1 MIGFPRSSS
10 RKSRLDGVFLGAV
23 LSLLIVGSLAV
34 FSATRPLPYYHQAL
48 ERHFSAMLF
57 GLFIFTVAANFA
69 YEVYEDQFWAVYGFI
84 ISCLVAVLLVGT
96 VHKGHRSW
104 IQLGF
109 FAFQPSEFARVGMIL
124 ILAAIFDKRA
134 LKMEYLST
142 ISMSLAAIAP
152 IVLLIVKQPDFS
164 MTLTLFPIFFAMLFC
179 AGAGW
184 EYLSGL
190 SLFSVSAAS
199 MPFLY
204 LFLGSYYAHPSSGS
218 LLYFFMEVFQSKLSE
233 FVFVLVLAA
242 IFGAAYYANFL
253 MRWRLR
259 ASLFLVFWLL
269 LTSGVLVGIAVSHK
283 LKGYQKSRFTAYIN
297 PHSDIHGAAYHVHQS
312 QIAIGSGGFIGKGL
326 FSGTQSQLGF
336 LPERHTDFIYSV
348 IGEEMGFVGAVI
360 VILLYLGMIWRIT
373 EIGSNARDRYG
384 YLVCC
389 GIASMFAF
397 DFILNVGM
405 CLGLF
410 PVAGIPLP
418 LISYGGSSLMASLWS
433 LGIVA
438 NVGRRKY
445 ALL

>member
-1 MIGFPRSSS
+1 MIGVPRSPV
-10 RKSRLDGVFLGAV
+10 RKSRLDGVFLGSV
-23 LSLLIVGSLAV
+23 LSLLILGSLAV
-34 FSATRPLPYYHQAL
+34 FSATHPLPYYHQAL

-69 YEVYEDQFWAVYGFI
+69 YEVYEDQFWTVYGLV
-84 ISCLVAVLLVGT
+84 ISCLVAVLIVGT

-109 FAFQPSEFARVGMIL
+109 FALQPSEFARVGMIL

-142 ISMSLAAIAP
+142 IFVSLAAIIP
-152 IVLLIVKQPDFS
+152 IVALIVKQPDFS
-164 MTLTLFPIFFAMLFC
+164 MTLTLFPIFFTMLFC

-190 SLFSVSAAS
+190 GLFSVTAAL

-204 LFLGSYYAHPSSGS
+204 LFLGSYYPHPGAGSS
-218 LLYFFMEVFQSKLSE
+218 LYLFMEVFQSKLFE
-233 FVFVLVLAA
+233 FIFILVLAA
-242 IFGAAYYANFL
+242 IFGAAYYVNFL

-259 ASLFLVFWLL
+259 ASLFLAFWLI
-269 LTSGVLVGIAVSHK
+269 LTSGVLLGIAVSHK

-348 IGEEMGFVGAVI
+348 IGEELGFVGAVI

>member
-1 MIGFPRSSS
+1 MTAIPHSHG
-10 RKSRLDGVFLGAV
+10 RKSRLDGIFLGTL
-23 LSLLIVGSLAV
+23 LSLLVVGSLAV
-34 FSATRPLPYYHQAL
+34 LSAARPLPYYHQAL
-48 ERHFSAMLF
+48 ERHFLAMLF
-57 GLFIFTVAANFA
+57 GLFIFALAANFA
-69 YEVYEDQFWAVYGFI
+69 YEAYEDQFWVVYGTVIF
-84 ISCLVAVLLVGT
+84 CLVAVLIFGT

-109 FAFQPSEFARVGMIL
+109 FAFQPSEFARVGMVL
-124 ILAAIFDKRA
+124 ILASILDKRA
-134 LKMEYLST
+134 LKMEDIST
-142 ISMSLAAIAP
+142 VFMSLAAILP
-152 IVLLIVKQPDFS
+152 IVALIVKQPDFS
-164 MTLTLFPIFFAMLFC
+164 MTLTLFPIFLSMLFC
-179 AGAGW
+179 AGVGW
-184 EYLSGL
+184 EHLAG
-190 SLFSVSAAS
+190 FMVVSIAAAA

-204 LFLGSYYAHPSSGS
+204 LFLSVYHPYPVSGS
-218 LLYFFMEVFQSKLSE
+218 FLYFFMEVFRSKGAE
-233 FVFVLVLAA
+233 FALLLILAA
-242 IFGAAYYANFL
+242 VFGVAYYVNFL

-259 ASLFLVFWLL
+259 PSLFVVFWFLL
-269 LTSGVLVGIAVSHK
+269 ASGIVGGVAVSRK

-312 QIAIGSGGFIGKGL
+312 QIAIGSGGIVGKGL

-348 IGEEMGFVGAVI
+348 IGEETGFLGAVL
-360 VILLYLGMIWRIT
+360 VIFLYAAMIWRIAG
-373 EIGSNARDRYG
+373 IGFNARDRYG

-389 GIASMFAF
+389 GVGAMFAF

>member
-1 MIGFPRSSS
+1 MTPLSHSSA
-10 RKSRLDGVFLGAV
+10 RKSRLDGAFLGSV
-23 LSLLIVGSLAV
+23 LALLVVGSLAV
-34 FSATRPLPYYHQAL
+34 LSAARPLPYYHQAL
-48 ERHFSAMLF
+48 ERHFSAMFF
-57 GLFIFTVAANFA
+57 GLLIFAVAANFA
-69 YEVYEDQFWAVYGFI
+69 YEAYEDQFWVIYGTVIF
-84 ISCLVAVLLVGT
+84 CLVAVLIFGT

-109 FAFQPSEFARVGMIL
+109 FAFQPSEFARVGMVL
-124 ILAAIFDKRA
+124 ILASILDKRA
-134 LKMEYLST
+134 LKMEYVST
-142 ISMSLAAIAP
+142 VFMSLAAILP
-152 IVLLIVKQPDFS
+152 IAALIVKQPDFS

-179 AGAGW
+179 AGAEW
-184 EYLSGL
+184 EHLAGFIVL
-190 SLFSVSAAS
+190 AIAAIS

-204 LFLGSYYAHPSSGS
+204 LFLSVYHPFPVSGS
-218 LLYFFMEVFQSKLSE
+218 FLRFFMEVFSSKESE
-233 FVFVLVLAA
+233 FVLVLVLAV
-242 IFGAAYYANFL
+242 IFGAAYYLNHL
-253 MRWRLR
+253 MHWRLR
-259 ASLFLVFWLL
+259 MRLFFIFWML
-269 LTSGVLVGIAVSHK
+269 LTSGVVAGITVSHK

-312 QIAIGSGGFIGKGL
+312 QIAIGSGGIVGKGL

-348 IGEEMGFVGAVI
+348 IGEETGFVGAVL
-360 VILLYLGMIWRIT
+360 VVLLYSGMIWRIAD
-373 EIGSNARDRYG
+373 IGFNARDRYG

-389 GIASMFAF
+389 GIGAMFAF

-418 LISYGGSSLMASLWS
+418 LLSYGGSSLMASLWS

>member
-1 MIGFPRSSS
+1 MTGLSHSLG
-10 RKSRLDGVFLGAV
+10 RKSRLDGIFLGAI
-23 LSLLIVGSLAV
+23 LALLVVGSLAV
-34 FSATRPLPYYHQAL
+34 LSAARPLPYYHQAL

-57 GLFIFTVAANFA
+57 GFCIFAVAANFS
-69 YEVYEDQFWAVYGFI
+69 YEVYEDQFWVVYGI
-84 ISCLVAVLLVGT
+84 VISCLVAVLIFGT
-96 VHKGHRSW
+96 IHKGHRSW

-109 FAFQPSEFARVGMIL
+109 FAFQPSEFARVGMVL
-124 ILAAIFDKRA
+124 ILAAILDKRA
-134 LKMEYLST
+134 LRMEYLST
-142 ISMSLAAIAP
+142 VLISLAAILP
-152 IVLLIVKQPDFS
+152 IISLIVKQPDFS
-164 MTLTLFPIFFAMLFC
+164 MTLTLLPIFFAMLFC
-179 AGAGW
+179 AGVGW
-184 EYLSGL
+184 EYLAGFMVL
-190 SLFSVSAAS
+190 SLAAAA

-204 LFLGSYYAHPSSGS
+204 LFLSVYYPEPVSGS
-218 LLYFFMEVFQSKLSE
+218 LLYFFMEIFRSKGAEFALLLSI
-233 FVFVLVLAA
+233 AA
-242 IFGAAYYANFL
+242 VSGAVYYVNLL

-259 ASLFLVFWLL
+259 PNLFIVFWLL
-269 LTSGVLVGIAVSHK
+269 LASGIVGGVAVSHK

-312 QIAIGSGGFIGKGL
+312 QIAIGSGGIIGKGL

-348 IGEEMGFVGAVI
+348 IGEETGFLGAVI
-360 VILLYLGMIWRIT
+360 VVLLYLAMIWRIT
-373 EIGSNARDRYG
+373 DIGFNARDRYG

-389 GIASMFAF
+389 GVASMFAS